1 MILPLYLRLNNSKSI
16 ECEMKGSGF
25 IDLQVNGFGGIDF
38 ASPGL
43 ALEEILLV
51 TRELVRHGT
60 MKFLPTIISSPH
72 EVYERNLP
80 LFARAMELP
89 EIKDHI
95 PGLHLEGPFI
105 SKEPGIRGAHHPAWI
120 IPPDI
125 RLFDRFMELAKEKI
139 KMLTLA
145 ADLPGADQ
153 LCRHATQRGVT
164 VSLGHQDATTEDLQ
178 RLVEAGARSL
188 THLGNGIPKK
198 ISRHDNPLFAGMAND
213 DLTAMIIT
221 DGHHLSLPLLKTII
235 RTKGINRIIVV
246 SDSSPVAGLL
256 PGKYKTYGQIVRLE
270 RGGRLYIPR
279 TGYLA
284 GSSATMKQCIE
295 YLGASGLVKE
305 EELETVGIHNPS
317 RLIGLSTG
325 NDS

>member
-1 MILPLYLRLNNSKSI
+1 MER
-16 ECEMKGSGF
+16 SGF

-43 ALEEILLV
+43 TPEEIVLV
-51 TRELVRHGT
+51 TRELVHQGT
-60 MKFLPTIISSPH
+60 VKFLPTIISSPP

-164 VSLGHQDATTEDLQ
+164 VSLGHQDATSEDLQ
-178 RLVEAGARSL
+178 RLAEAGAKSL

-198 ISRHDNPLFAGMAND
+198 ISRHDNPVFAGMAND

-221 DGHHLSLPLLKTII
+221 DGHHLPLPLIKTII
-235 RTKGINRIIVV
+235 RAKGIDRIVVV
-246 SDSSPVAGLL
+246 SDSSPVAGLP
-256 PGKYKTYGQIVRLE
+256 PGDYETYGNRVRLE
-270 RGGRLYIPR
+270 PDGRLFIPR
-279 TGYLA
+279 SGYLA
-284 GSSATMKQCIE
+284 GSSATMKHCIE
-295 YLGASGLVKE
+295 YLGASGFLTE
-305 EELETVGIHNPS
+305 EELVKVGFHNPS
-317 RLIGLSTG
+317 KLIGLSPG
-325 NDS
+325 NV